1 MIANVLKRKN
11 VDLYE
16 SMLFWFVKE
25 FVKAILGLGFIL
37 AIIVFLRWI
46 STDNNDE

>member
-1 MIANVLKRKN
+1 MSANVLKRKN

-37 AIIVFLRWI
+37 AVIVFLRWI
-46 STDNNDE
+46 SSDNSDE